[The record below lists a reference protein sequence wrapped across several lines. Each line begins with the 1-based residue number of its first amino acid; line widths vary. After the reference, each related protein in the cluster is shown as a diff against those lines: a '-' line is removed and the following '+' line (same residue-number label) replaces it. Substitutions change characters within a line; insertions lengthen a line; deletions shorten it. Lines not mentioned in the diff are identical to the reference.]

1 MWRAL
6 EPYHAVT
13 YFAPESK
20 AATDAMG
27 CKGGWMSYFGL
38 RAAPLG
44 RVPAGVVTALFYN
57 FHPDRVARALPG
69 AWAVAEPE
77 RFLDVRLSS
86 IDEALRRLLGDAVAS
101 DELAEAAE
109 LAGEAAMAAPT
120 AGRALAA
127 ANAALDWPTEPHLAL
142 WHAQTVLRE
151 SRGDGHNAA
160 LVAAGLDPCEA
171 LVVFAADG
179 FVGAEPLRDWRGW
192 STVEWSSAAGRLVAR
207 GLLDPAGA
215 LTEHGAEVRAWVEE
229 CTDSGAMTSW
239 DALGERRCDRLLEVA
254 GPLVRMIVE
263 GGGFLDGNPMGLR
276 PLP

>member
-13 YFAPESK
+13 YFAPEPR
-20 AATDAMG
+20 AATDALG

-44 RVPAGVVTALFYN
+44 RTPAGVVTALFYN
-57 FHPDRVARALPG
+57 FHPERVARALPA
-69 AWAVAEPE
+69 AWEVADPE
-77 RFLDVRLSS
+77 RFVEVRLLS
-86 IDEALRRLLGDAVAS
+86 IDEALRRLLGSAVDS
-101 DELAEAAE
+101 PELAEAAE
-109 LAGEAAMAAPT
+109 LAQEAAMAAPT

-127 ANAALDWPTEPHLAL
+127 ANAVLDWPTEPHLVL

-151 SRGDGHNAA
+151 SRGDGHVAA
-160 LVAAGLDPCEA
+160 LVGAGLDPCEA

-179 FVGAEPLRDWRGW
+179 HAAAEPLREWRGW
-192 STVEWSSAAGRLVAR
+192 SSVEWSSAVGRLVAR
-207 GLLDPAGA
+207 GLLDPSAA
-215 LTEHGAEVRAWVEE
+215 LTGHGAEVRAWVEE
-229 CTDSGAMTSW
+229 LTDSGAMASW
-239 DALGERRCDRLLEVA
+239 DALGERRCDRLHELV

-276 PLP
+276 PLA

>member
-13 YFAPESK
+13 YFTPEPR

-44 RVPAGVVTALFYN
+44 RTPAGVVTALFYN
-57 FHPDRVARALPG
+57 FHPDRVARALPA

-77 RFLDVRLSS
+77 RFLEARLSS
-86 IDEALRRLLGDAVAS
+86 VDEALRRLLGDAVTS

-109 LAGEAAMAAPT
+109 LAEEAAVAAPT

-127 ANAALDWPTEPHLAL
+127 ANAALDWPEEPHLIL

-151 SRGDGHNAA
+151 SRGDGHVAA

-179 FVGAEPLRDWRGW
+179 QVGAEPLRDWRGW
-192 STVEWSSAAGRLVAR
+192 SSVEWSSAAGRLMAR
-207 GLLDPAGA
+207 GLLDASGA
-215 LTEHGAEVRAWVEE
+215 LTERGAEVRAWVEE
-229 CTDSGAMTSW
+229 RTDSGAMTSW
-239 DALGERRCDRLLEVA
+239 DALGERRCDRLLELSD
-254 GPLVRMIVE
+254 PLIRRIVD
-263 GGGFLDGNPMGLR
+263 GGGFLEGNPMGLR
-276 PLP
+276 PLA

>member
-13 YFAPESK
+13 YFAPEAR

-44 RVPAGVVTALFYN
+44 TTPPGVVTALFYN
-57 FHPDRVARALPG
+57 FHPDRVARALPA

-77 RFLDVRLSS
+77 RFLRARLSS

-109 LAGEAAMAAPT
+109 LAEEAAMAAPT

-127 ANAALDWPTEPHLAL
+127 ANAALDRPEEPHLAL

-151 SRGDGHNAA
+151 SRGDGHVAA

-179 FVGAEPLRDWRGW
+179 HVGAEPLRDWRGW
-192 STVEWSSAAGRLVAR
+192 AS
-207 GLLDPAGA
+207 
-215 LTEHGAEVRAWVEE
+215 VEE
-229 CTDSGAMTSW
+229 IGRAH
-239 DALGERRCDRLLEVA
+239 L
-254 GPLVRMIVE
+254 
-263 GGGFLDGNPMGLR
+263 
-276 PLP
+276 

>member
-13 YFAPESK
+13 YFAPESR

-27 CKGGWMSYFGL
+27 AKGGGMSYFGL

-44 RVPAGVVTALFYN
+44 RTPAGVVTALFYN

-69 AWAVAEPE
+69 AWAVAEPD
-77 RFLDVRLSS
+77 RFLEARLASV
-86 IDEALRRLLGDAVAS
+86 DEALRRLLGDAVSS

-109 LAGEAAMAAPT
+109 LAEEAALAAPT

-127 ANAALDWPTEPHLAL
+127 ANAVLRRPAEPHLAL

-151 SRGDGHNAA
+151 SRGDGHVAA

-179 FVGAEPLRDWRGW
+179 LVGAEALRDYRGW
-192 STVEWSSAAGRLVAR
+192 SSVEWSSAAGRLAAR
-207 GLLDPAGA
+207 GLIDPSGG
-215 LTEHGAEVRAWVEE
+215 LTEHGAQLRAWVEDR
-229 CTDSGAMTSW
+229 TDSGAMTSW
-239 DALGERRCDRLLEVA
+239 DALGERRCDRLLELV
-254 GPLVRMIVE
+254 GPLVRMIID
-263 GGGFLDGNPMGLR
+263 GGAFLDGNPMGLR
-276 PLP
+276 PLS